1 MFSMPARIR
10 RARNVAKLSQAQL
23 ANQLGIQRSA
33 VAQWEQLRGTSPNI
47 DHLVQ
52 LAVVTGMCF
61 EWLATGR
68 GQARPGEG
76 EFEQV
81 ATARD
86 FAQNEIESQVLESIR
101 RLSVKRQKA
110 ACTILGLMSD

>member
-1 MFSMPARIR
+1 MFSMPTRIR
-10 RARNVAKLSQAQL
+10 RARRAAKLSQAQL
-23 ANQLGIQRSA
+23 ATQLGIQRSA
-33 VAQWEQLRGTSPNI
+33 VAQWEQLHGTSPSV
-47 DHLVQ
+47 DHLVR
-52 LAVVTGMCF
+52 LAVLTGMCF

-76 EFEQV
+76 DFDEAV
-81 ATARD
+81 TMRD

-110 ACTILGLMSD
+110 ACAILALMID